1 MEELLVD
8 QIVML
13 IWRWKRLI
21 RYEIAAIRMGSDEA
35 FETWEKTEIARRSI
49 EIPVYSS
56 FLWERTSDLEDMPQ
70 ELKTNLE
77 ALDQL
82 SPS

>member
-1 MEELLVD
+1 
-8 QIVML
+8 
-13 IWRWKRLI
+13 
-21 RYEIAAIRMGSDEA
+21 MGSDEA
-35 FETWEKTEIARRSI
+35 FETWEKTEVARRFI
-49 EIPVYSS
+49 ETPVYSS